1 MPTCVRAWSTSV
13 PACQPEYGACAV
25 ADDLPAVQSRKPDKS
40 GTVREIA
47 GRDSV
52 IGRIQGVLVSK
63 QPPQLLVDVHGV
75 GYELEAPMSTFY
87 QLPEVNQPVTLHTHL
102 VVREDAQLLYAFASE
117 QERRL
122 FRSLIR
128 VNGVGA
134 KLALAILSGM
144 SSGEFARCVHEN
156 DTRSLVAL
164 PGVGK
169 KTAERLIMEMRD
181 RLADWEDEELAPAV
195 GAVRQPPAA
204 GSREADRE
212 AVSALIALGYKPQE
226 ASRMVQSVDSEGR
239 NSEDIIR
246 AALRAAVTQ

>member
-1 MPTCVRAWSTSV
+1 M
-13 PACQPEYGACAV
+13 
-25 ADDLPAVQSRKPDKS
+25 
-40 GTVREIA
+40 
-47 GRDSV
+47 
-52 IGRIQGVLVSK
+52 IGRIQGILVSK

-75 GYELEAPMSTFY
+75 GYEIEAPMSTFY
-87 QLPEVNQPVTLHTHL
+87 QLPELDQPVTLHTHL
-102 VVREDAQLLYAFASE
+102 VVREDAQQLYGFASE

-128 VNGVGA
+128 INGVGA

-144 SSGEFARCVHEN
+144 SAAEFARCVHDN
-156 DTRSLVAL
+156 DSRALVAL

-181 RLADWEDEELAPAV
+181 RLDDWEGESLAPAAV
-195 GAVRQPPAA
+195 GGSPAPAPA
-204 GSREADRE
+204 GSMEADRE

-246 AALRAAVTQ
+246 AALKAAVSR

>member
-1 MPTCVRAWSTSV
+1 M
-13 PACQPEYGACAV
+13 
-25 ADDLPAVQSRKPDKS
+25 
-40 GTVREIA
+40 
-47 GRDSV
+47 
-52 IGRIQGVLVSK
+52 IGRIHGVLISK
-63 QPPQLLVDVHGV
+63 QPPQLLVDVNGV
-75 GYELEAPMSTFY
+75 GYEIEAPMTTFY
-87 QLPEVNQPVTLHTHL
+87 QLPEINQPVTLHTHL
-102 VVREDAQLLYAFASE
+102 VVRDDAHLLFGFASE

-144 SSGEFARCVHEN
+144 SAAEFARSVHDN
-156 DTRSLVAL
+156 DTRSLVQL

-181 RLADWEDEELAPAV
+181 RLDDWD
-195 GAVRQPPAA
+195 
-204 GSREADRE
+204 REALSPGSGPAGAPGAGEDPDRE

-226 ASRMVQSVDSEGR
+226 ASRMVQSVDSAGL

-246 AALRAAVTQ
+246 AALKAAVSG

>member
-1 MPTCVRAWSTSV
+1 M
-13 PACQPEYGACAV
+13 
-25 ADDLPAVQSRKPDKS
+25 
-40 GTVREIA
+40 
-47 GRDSV
+47 
-52 IGRIQGVLVSK
+52 IGRIQGILVSK

-75 GYELEAPMSTFY
+75 GYEIEAPMSTFY
-87 QLPEVNQPVTLHTHL
+87 QLPEVAEPVILHTHL
-102 VVREDAQLLYAFASE
+102 VVREDAQQLYGFASE
-117 QERRL
+117 HERRL

-144 SSGEFARCVHEN
+144 SADEFARCVH
-156 DTRSLVAL
+156 DDDSRALVQL

-181 RLADWEDEELAPAV
+181 RLADWESDSPAPAD
-195 GAVRQPPAA
+195 GSAPCPPAA
-204 GSREADRE
+204 GSQGADRE
-212 AVSALIALGYKPQE
+212 AVSALIALGYKPPE

-246 AALRAAVTQ
+246 AALKAAVSR